1 MILLFWRQWSTGAAR
16 RRPRQAPERRASGR
30 REEATAWTG
39 FEPACY
45 GARVARALRIAVI
58 GDVHLLWDAADV
70 RYFNESSYDLILFV
84 GDLAAYRH
92 RGALSVA
99 RSIAQLRR
107 PTLVLLGNHD
117 GVHVGQLVAEM
128 RRSEQMSFALG
139 AGQARRCD
147 ELSAALGGTTL
158 CGYTLH
164 PAPGR
169 EDDLVIVA
177 GRPHSMGGSY
187 IAYRRHL
194 ERRFGVASIEESA
207 RRLCGLVDA
216 AGPRRLIFFAHN
228 GPTGLGSGRSD
239 IWGCDFRKAEGDWGD
254 EDLRVAITHA
264 RSAGK
269 RVLAVVAGHMHHAV
283 RGGGRRRWHLE
294 QDGIVYVNAARVP
307 RIFDHD
313 GRRYRHHVALEVC
326 DNEVVVNEVLA

>member
-1 MILLFWRQWSTGAAR
+1 MVNR
-16 RRPRQAPERRASGR
+16 
-30 REEATAWTG
+30 TAWTR

-45 GARVARALRIAVI
+45 GARVGRALRIAVI

-70 RYFNESSYDLILFV
+70 RYFNASAYDLILFV
-84 GDLAAYRH
+84 GDLAAYSH
-92 RGALSVA
+92 TGALAVA
-99 RSIAQLRR
+99 MSIAQLRR

-117 GVHVGQLVAEM
+117 GVHVGQLIAEM
-128 RRSEQMSFALG
+128 RRSDQMSFMLG

-147 ELSAALGGTTL
+147 ELSTALGAATIG
-158 CGYTLH
+158 GYTLH
-164 PAPGR
+164 QAPSGG
-169 EDDLVIVA
+169 DDLAIVA

-194 ERRFGVASIEESA
+194 ERRFGVASIDESA

-216 AGPRRLIFFAHN
+216 AGQQRLIFFAHN
-228 GPTGLGSGRSD
+228 GPTGLGSARSD

-283 RGGGRRRWHLE
+283 RGGGRRRWQLE
-294 QDGIVYVNAARVP
+294 RDGTVYVNAARVP
-307 RIFDHD
+307 RIFDRD
-313 GRRYRHHVALEVC
+313 GRRYRHHVALEVRG
-326 DNEVVVNEVLA
+326 DEVVVSEVLA

>member
-1 MILLFWRQWSTGAAR
+1 MSVLRAGDSPVLAATVNR
-16 RRPRQAPERRASGR
+16 
-30 REEATAWTG
+30 TAWTR

-45 GARVARALRIAVI
+45 GARVAGALRIAVI
-58 GDVHLLWDAADV
+58 GDVHLLWDAEDV
-70 RYFNESSYDLILFV
+70 RYFNASSYDLILFV
-84 GDLAAYRH
+84 GDLAAYSH
-92 RGALSVA
+92 KGALAVA
-99 RSIAQLRR
+99 TSIAQLRR

-128 RRSEQMSFALG
+128 ARREEVSAMLG

-147 ELSAALGGTTL
+147 ELSTALGGATV

-169 EDDLVIVA
+169 EDDLSIIA

-194 ERRFGVASIEESA
+194 EERFGVASIEESA
-207 RRLCGLVDA
+207 RRLCSLVDA
-216 AGPRRLIFFAHN
+216 AGRRLIFFAHN
-228 GPTGLGSGRSD
+228 GPTGLGSARSD

-254 EDLRVAITHA
+254 EDLRVAIAHA
-264 RSAGK
+264 RSTEK

-283 RGGGRRRWHLE
+283 RGGGRRPWQVER
-294 QDGIVYVNAARVP
+294 DGTVYVNAARVP
-307 RIFDHD
+307 RIFDRD
-313 GRRYRHHVALEVC
+313 GRRTHHHVALDVRN
-326 DNEVVVNEVLA
+326 DEVVVTEVLV